1 MVFDSDA
8 VLFKDKPTG
17 DVLLQAP
24 SVGNVY
30 PVSLPAESP
39 VVSANLA
46 FSSSGDHWHRCLGHC
61 KAHVITLLKKQK
73 LLNFSSSFLDNCSTY
88 CLAESHRLPF
98 TLVEHC
104 TRFPLELIYSDV

>member
-30 PVSLPAESP
+30 LVSFPAESP

-46 FSSSGDHWHRCLGHC
+46 FSSSGDHWHRHLRHC
-61 KAHVITLLKKQK
+61 GAHVLNVLKKQN
-73 LLNFSSSFLDNCSTY
+73 LLNVSSSVHDNYTTCRLAKSQRLLLWLNIVLVFLLS
-88 CLAESHRLPF
+88 
-98 TLVEHC
+98 
-104 TRFPLELIYSDV
+104 